1 MSETVLALLR
11 KKINDEVSALSNH
24 LSSGAAA
31 KDIEEYR
38 RICGKTEGLGWVYNE
53 IVELEKRLDEF

>member
-1 MSETVLALLR
+1 MSENVLTLLR

-24 LSSGAAA
+24 LSSGAA

-38 RICGKTEGLGWVYNE
+38 RTCGKIEGFGWVYQE
-53 IVELEKRLDEF
+53 ILELEKRLDEF

>member
-1 MSETVLALLR
+1 MSENVLALLR

-24 LSSGAAA
+24 LSSGAA

-38 RICGKTEGLGWVYNE
+38 RTCGKIESFGWVYQE
-53 IVELEKRLDEF
+53 ILELEKRLDEF

>member
-1 MSETVLALLR
+1 MSENVLTLLR

-24 LSSGAAA
+24 LSSGAA

>member
-1 MSETVLALLR
+1 MSENVLALLR

-24 LSSGAAA
+24 LSSGAA

-38 RICGKTEGLGWVYNE
+38 RTCGKIEGFGWVYQE
-53 IVELEKRLDEF
+53 ILELEKRLDEF

>member
-24 LSSGAAA
+24 LSSGAA

-38 RICGKTEGLGWVYNE
+38 RTCGKIEGFGWVYQE
-53 IVELEKRLDEF
+53 ILELEKRLDEF

>member
-1 MSETVLALLR
+1 MSDNVLALLR

-24 LSSGAAA
+24 LSSGAA

-38 RICGKTEGLGWVYNE
+38 RTCGKIEGFGWVYQE
-53 IVELEKRLDEF
+53 ILELEKRLDEF